1 MFRKLFSR
9 KSDSDA
15 VHDLYVCIITQAR
28 EKYFYQELSVPDSL
42 DGRFDMITLHMF
54 LILRRLRAENNITAE
69 FSQKLFDLMFTDM
82 DLSLREMG
90 VGDVGVGKRVKAM
103 VQGFY
108 GRISAYEEALTQQL
122 GTQEVASLET
132 ALDRNLYGTVD
143 VEDATLCKMKE
154 YVLKQDLILAQQD
167 ISVIMSGTVKFSL

>member
-1 MFRKLFSR
+1 MFRKLFGR

-15 VHDLYVCIITQAR
+15 VHDLYVCIINQAR
-28 EKYFYQELSVPDSL
+28 KKDFYEKLSVPDSL

-54 LILRRLRAENNITAE
+54 LILRRLKVENKVTAE
-69 FSQKLFDLMFTDM
+69 FSQSLFDLMFSDM

-108 GRISAYEEALTQQL
+108 GRISAYEESF
-122 GTQEVASLET
+122 GEKPEVLKT
-132 ALDRNLYGTVD
+132 ALERNLYGTVEVD
-143 VEDATLCKMKE
+143 PLILTQMQE
-154 YVLKQDLILAQQD
+154 YVVKQDTHLATQEVSM
-167 ISVIMSGTVKFSL
+167 ITSGKADFTL

>member
-1 MFRKLFSR
+1 MFRKLFGR
-9 KSDSDA
+9 NSDSDA
-15 VHDLYVCIITQAR
+15 VHDLYGCIINQAR
-28 EKYFYQELSVPDSL
+28 EKDFYNRLSVPDSL

-54 LILRRLRAENNITAE
+54 LVLRRLKTEGDVTAE

-108 GRISAYEEALTQQL
+108 GRVSAYEDAVTKEGADLGSAL
-122 GTQEVASLET
+122 E
-132 ALDRNLYGTVD
+132 RNLYGTVE
-143 VEDATLCKMKE
+143 VSQKTLAEMKD
-154 YVLKQDLILAQQD
+154 YVLKQDQHLQKQD
-167 ISVIMSGTVKFSL
+167 VFDIMSGRVNFII